1 MPLDQVKEI
10 KKLKEAGDY
19 EGLYNLAKPL
29 MERQQETIE
38 RLDAKL
44 THMTACCND
53 CEEEEGDLNRKI
65 EREAGYKAQLFG
77 LIHLQRTML
86 DILCDKE
93 PLLDPKEMVHH
104 IMDRWEIDRL
114 ES

>member
-1 MPLDQVKEI
+1 MPLDQVEEI

-19 EGLYNLAKPL
+19 EGLYKIAKPL
-29 MERQQETIE
+29 MERQQETNKQ
-38 RLDAKL
+38 LNDDVDHYQK
-44 THMTACCND
+44 CCNEYED
-53 CEEEEGDLNRKI
+53 GEKVLNAHI
-65 EREAGYKAQLFG
+65 EREAGYKASLFG